1 MDEEI
6 RQEGAGIERIVPVD
20 LSGAVDPEAVL
31 HDDRPDVY
39 TDIEDHDCEETELGT
54 TTLADA
60 LEIEDEAEPE
70 ASDDTE
76 EG

>member
-6 RQEGAGIERIVPVD
+6 RQEGASIERVVPVD
-20 LSGAVDPEAVL
+20 LTRVINPEAVL
-31 HDDRPDVY
+31 HDDRPNVY
-39 TDIEDHDCEETELGT
+39 TDVEDHDCEETELGT

-60 LEIEDEAEPE
+60 LEIENEAEPE